1 MISTE
6 GISMK
11 SIEWNGTEVIILD
24 QTKLP
29 TSVEYLHCTDWRQ
42 VAEAIK
48 MLRVRG
54 APAIGVSAAYGLIL
68 AFRESFHRGGSS
80 VEILTE
86 FRAFAETLRQTRPT
100 AVNLMWAIDRVL
112 QVVDT
117 FTGDIN
123 ELDEVLVKE
132 AIAIDTED
140 VALNVS
146 MAKHGATLF
155 QDKENYRI

>member
-1 MISTE
+1 
-6 GISMK
+6 MK
-11 SIEWNGTEVIILD
+11 SIEWNGSEVIILD

-29 TSVEYLHCTDWRQ
+29 TSVEYVRCTDWRQ

-68 AFRESFHRGGSS
+68 AFRESYHRGGASA
-80 VEILTE
+80 EILSE

-112 QVVDT
+112 RVVDT
-117 FTGDIN
+117 FTGEIG
-123 ELDEVLVKE
+123 ELDAVLVKE

-140 VALNVS
+140 VAL
-146 MAKHGATLF
+146 K
-155 QDKENYRI
+155 